1 LTKPSRLRTGLHLKT
16 FCS

>member
-1 LTKPSRLRTGLHLKT
+1 MPDAKKHLKT